1 MFPYP
6 EQRYWIWRRG
16 VAPALCLC
24 SGKHRRH
31 TQFGR
36 GESWKICPLD
46 SGLIFWDLRAYAAS
60 ALKVV
65 TVGLNPSNVEFEGQ
79 RFGVDVQRNLEP
91 DSLEQALCGYFQ
103 LRPYSR
109 WFDRAFETLLQPLG
123 ASFYGARYPS
133 RPPPW
138 WRTQPNTALH
148 TDIGTPLATD
158 PTWSNLPA
166 EAKARLQATG
176 RPLWM
181 DLIKAL
187 EPDLILI
194 SVAPQHLELLGNV
207 GWRSFKPFPSAEPRH
222 EMRIGRLGTY
232 AVVWGR
238 AQVTPFFHLT
248 NKQRAWTASAIL
260 REAGLS

>member
-1 MFPYP
+1 MEDLTPIYERAIAHYRELGTEP
-6 EQRYWIWRRG
+6 WVVNPSIPILY
-16 VAPALCLC
+16 
-24 SGKHRRH
+24 
-31 TQFGR
+31 FG
-36 GESWKICPLD
+36 
-46 SGLIFWDLRAYAAS
+46 DLRAYAAS
-60 ALKVV
+60 ALKIV
-65 TVGLNPSNVEFEGQ
+65 TVGLNPSNVEFERQ
-79 RFGVDVQRNLEP
+79 RFGIEVQRCLEP
-91 DSLEQALCGYFQ
+91 NTLEQALCGYFQ

-138 WRTQPNTALH
+138 WRAQPNTALH

-158 PTWSNLPA
+158 PTWSKLPT

-176 RPLWM
+176 RSLWM
-181 DLIKAL
+181 HLIKAL

-194 SVAPQHLELLGNV
+194 SVAPQHLKLLGNV
-207 GWRSFKPFPSAEPRH
+207 SWRSLKPFPSAERRH
-222 EMRIGRLGTY
+222 EMRIARLGTC

-248 NKQRAWTASAIL
+248 NEQRTWTATAIL
-260 REAGLS
+260 SEAGLS